1 MEYQLPGKVFNYL
14 ILRTIIGVIALL
26 LPFVVW
32 FVANLV
38 YSDVDIPTSI
48 SVTYHLGARD
58 IFVGSLFVVSAFLF
72 SYNGFHSDK
81 YPNSQVSQSRL
92 SKLAGACAAIVA
104 LFPTTCK
111 EQWISEVTE
120 IGTGLCK
127 SKPYLDFLPVGAIHT
142 GAAVVLFIILAIFCL
157 HYFQI
162 GTKGEGGKKERR
174 SRVYRLC
181 GWTMVGAM
189 IVGAINFVAE
199 WLGWYGGSVSK
210 VMFFVELVCLIA
222 FGIAW
227 LVVGKQL
234 SYFASDEE
242 RKGLE

>member
-14 ILRTIIGVIALL
+14 ILRTIVGVIALL

-32 FVANLV
+32 LVANLV
-38 YSDVDIPTSI
+38 YTDVDIPTSI

-72 SYNGFHSDK
+72 SYNGFLSDK
-81 YPNSQVSQSRL
+81 YPNNQLAQSRL
-92 SKLAGACAAIVA
+92 SKLAGACAVIVA
-104 LFPTTCK
+104 LFPTTCN
-111 EQWISEVTE
+111 EQWVLDVTKIS
-120 IGTGLCK
+120 TGLCG
-127 SKPYLDFLPVGAIHT
+127 SKPHLDFLPVGAIHT

-174 SRVYRLC
+174 SRIYRKC

-189 IVGAINFVAE
+189 IVGAISSAAEFFGWSGGFV
-199 WLGWYGGSVSK
+199 LK
-210 VMFFVELVCLIA
+210 IMFFVELVCLFA

-227 LVVGKQL
+227 LVAGKQL
-234 SYFASDEE
+234 PYFASDEE